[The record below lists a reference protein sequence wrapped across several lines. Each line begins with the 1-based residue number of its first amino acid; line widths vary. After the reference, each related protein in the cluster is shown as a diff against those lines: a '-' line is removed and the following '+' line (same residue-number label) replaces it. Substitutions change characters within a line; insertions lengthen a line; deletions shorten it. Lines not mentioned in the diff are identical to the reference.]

1 VLVDER
7 MRTADPA
14 ILACG
19 DVAECAG
26 TVAGLWPAAVEQ
38 AEVAADNAVGGEQL
52 YVGAAPVTILKVV
65 GIELTSLGRFEPASP
80 TDETI
85 VLEDETAQRY
95 RKLVIDEDGRIA
107 GAILLG
113 YSREVAPVRTAIA
126 RGFDVRD
133 RIDDLRDGNW
143 DVLSGLS
150 GEQPLLAGAPA

>member
-1 VLVDER
+1 
-7 MRTADPA
+7 
-14 ILACG
+14 
-19 DVAECAG
+19 
-26 TVAGLWPAAVEQ
+26 
-38 AEVAADNAVGGEQL
+38 
-52 YVGAAPVTILKVV
+52 
-65 GIELTSLGRFEPASP
+65 
-80 TDETI
+80 
-85 VLEDETAQRY
+85 
-95 RKLVIDEDGRIA
+95 VIDEDGRIA